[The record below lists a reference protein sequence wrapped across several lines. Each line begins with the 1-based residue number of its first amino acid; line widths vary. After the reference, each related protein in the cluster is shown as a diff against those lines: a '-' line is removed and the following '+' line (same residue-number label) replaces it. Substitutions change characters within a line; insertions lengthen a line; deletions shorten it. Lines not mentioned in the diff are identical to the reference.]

1 MLLLLHCVRLWDVT
15 YWLSQSLPFTDNGL
29 SSCPRNIIIIMNDC
43 GLKRRV
49 CGEQIF
55 LRYLKAFFSSYYVH
69 TKKIRT
75 FSLFGL
81 SNDLMNTP
89 NMKFLQPF
97 EIWEQQSDIQFLWQ
111 WKNFSFFVTFLVLVE
126 FVEIWNII
134 DMCSLVRYRFKD
146 LFKHKKINSISEM
159 SLHYSVHRVNK
170 YHVYI
175 VYLFLL

>member
-1 MLLLLHCVRLWDVT
+1 MLLLLYCVRLWDVMS
-15 YWLSQSLPFTDNGL
+15 WLNHLLLFTDNGL
-29 SSCPRNIIIIMNDC
+29 SSCPRNIIIMNYC

-55 LRYLKAFFSSYYVH
+55 LRYLNALFSSHYVH
-69 TKKIRT
+69 RNKIRT

-89 NMKFLQPF
+89 NMKFLHPF
-97 EIWEQQSDIQFLWQ
+97 EIWEQQSDIQFLWW
-111 WKNFSFFVTFLVLVE
+111 WKNFSFFVAFLVLVE
-126 FVEIWNII
+126 FVEIWNTI
-134 DMCSLVRYRFKD
+134 DMRSLVRYRFKD

-159 SLHYSVHRVNK
+159 SLHYSVHHVNK

-175 VYLFLL
+175 VDLFLL